1 MKRIIYTAGAI
12 SFAAALLLHQQ
23 IQIRALLIFSAC
35 SFLWALILY
44 IQEKK
49 VGLCLYAEDSY
60 AGFYFC

>member
-49 VGLCLYAEDSY
+49 VGLCLYAL
-60 AGFYFC
+60 